1 MATQQA
7 WDDFSAVKSQV
18 TYIEGELSVCI
29 KDAVHKLQVLVEA
42 IVADQARAA
51 AVAALADQHPTHT
64 TAYLLDKYAKIL
76 AVRDALVGQ
85 GF

>member
-7 WDDFSAVKSQV
+7 WDDFNDLKSRV
-18 TYIEGELSVCI
+18 DYISGLLTNTI
-29 KDAVHKLQVLVEA
+29 KDSTAKLEEKMSE

-51 AVAALADQHPTHT
+51 AAAALADQHPTHT
-64 TAYLLDKYAKIL
+64 AAYLLDKYAKIL